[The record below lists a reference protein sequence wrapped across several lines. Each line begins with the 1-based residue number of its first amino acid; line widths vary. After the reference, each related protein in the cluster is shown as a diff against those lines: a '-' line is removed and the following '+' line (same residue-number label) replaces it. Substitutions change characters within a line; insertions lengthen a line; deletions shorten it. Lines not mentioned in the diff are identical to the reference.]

1 MNRFI
6 MVVCSV
12 FVGLGLVNTAFAAER
27 VVVCEEWYQES

>member
-6 MVVCSV
+6 IVTCSMLI
-12 FVGLGLVNTAFAAER
+12 GLAMISTVDAAQR